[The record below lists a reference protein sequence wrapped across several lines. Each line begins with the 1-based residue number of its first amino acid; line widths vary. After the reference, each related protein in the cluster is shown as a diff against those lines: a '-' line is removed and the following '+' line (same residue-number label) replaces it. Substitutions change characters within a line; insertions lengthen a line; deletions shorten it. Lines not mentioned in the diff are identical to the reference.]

1 MPSPGFFVSKA
12 TDAHVALD
20 SGESIAQVSDMK
32 PRFSPPQGAQQ
43 KQARENRHV
52 QTVETAVLS
61 LDEDDVLAIVAQ
73 KATPFVLVLDCVQD
87 PHNLGAILRTADAAG
102 IDIVVAPKDKAVG
115 ITETVRR
122 VSVGAADHV
131 PFAQVTNLARTMEK
145 LKAAGLW
152 IVGTSDHANS
162 KSIYEL
168 DLKGP
173 LALVLGAEEKGMRRL
188 TEENCDFLAS
198 IPMAGK
204 VECLNVSVA
213 TGVCLFEAV
222 RQRRLAP

>member
-1 MPSPGFFVSKA
+1 M
-12 TDAHVALD
+12 
-20 SGESIAQVSDMK
+20 
-32 PRFSPPQGAQQ
+32 
-43 KQARENRHV
+43 QAVENI
-52 QTVETAVLS
+52 TPS
-61 LDEDDVLAIVAQ
+61 LDEDDLMAIVAHQ
-73 KATPFVLVLDCVQD
+73 PVPFILILDCVQD
-87 PHNLGAILRTADAAG
+87 PHNLGAILRTADGAG
-102 IDIVVAPKDKAVG
+102 VHAVVAPKDKAVG

-122 VSVGAADHV
+122 ISVGAADHV

-145 LKAAGLW
+145 LKEAGLW
-152 IVGTSDHANS
+152 IVGTSDNARS
-162 KSIYEL
+162 KSIYDL

-188 TEENCDFLAS
+188 TSENCDFLAS

-222 RQRRLAP
+222 RQRRAAHE